1 MNVNLKNV
9 KRKVIFV
16 IVISIFVIYFSL
28 ACALSDRRYLYI
40 ESAFKTVISKI
51 NEFFINNS
59 YSHNNYSSNITN
71 SKVKYLEKENDNLR
85 KIVGLKEKKENYIFS
100 EVTSHVALESARL
113 TINNGYKSGI
123 KNDLPVINEE
133 GLVGFIS
140 KTGKYVSEITLIT
153 SINKD
158 NMLPVFINSNGNELF
173 GMLSSYDAK
182 KGLFKVTG
190 ITNKDSVSNG
200 DTVTLSG
207 YDNNLY
213 KGIYVGRVVKE
224 ELSNYGISKTI
235 WVKSGVNFDDILFVG
250 VIRGDLKWWFSW

>member
-9 KRKVIFV
+9 KRKVIFI
-16 IVISIFVIYFSL
+16 IVILIFAIYFSL

-40 ESAFKTVISKI
+40 ESAFKTVVSKI

-85 KIVGLKEKKENYIFS
+85 KIVGLKEKEENYIFS
-100 EVTSHVALESARL
+100 EVTSHVALGSARL

-153 SINKD
+153 K
-158 NMLPVFINSNGNELF
+158 
-173 GMLSSYDAK
+173 
-182 KGLFKVTG
+182 
-190 ITNKDSVSNG
+190 
-200 DTVTLSG
+200 
-207 YDNNLY
+207 
-213 KGIYVGRVVKE
+213 
-224 ELSNYGISKTI
+224 
-235 WVKSGVNFDDILFVG
+235 
-250 VIRGDLKWWFSW
+250 